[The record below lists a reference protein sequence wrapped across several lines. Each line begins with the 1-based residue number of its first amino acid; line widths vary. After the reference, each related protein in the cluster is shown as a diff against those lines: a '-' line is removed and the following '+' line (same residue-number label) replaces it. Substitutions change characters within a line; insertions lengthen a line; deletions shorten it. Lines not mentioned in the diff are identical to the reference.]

1 MATDNTV
8 IVPDL
13 QSDGGVRTQNLGM
26 AGFISQESAIAANE
40 QIQTLN
46 QLRNEMIDYIRL
58 RLGDQIVDVELDK
71 EHYELAIKQALIKYR
86 QKAQNA
92 VEESYVFLDLIP
104 NVQEYIMP
112 SNIMEV
118 RQIFRRGIGS
128 TTGTTASQFEPFASG
143 YLNTYMLVAGR
154 VGGLTNYELFTA
166 YQELAMTMFGG
177 YINYSWNRVTKKLTL
192 MRKIPYDGGTNI
204 TPTAITAANTSVNGI
219 ITITLPA
226 SATSYQSNLDV
237 GSSVYIQNCP
247 VQGYSSQYRISAVN
261 NDRTEIQV
269 LANQPLG
276 ATSVTGNNLSA
287 TTFFIPEP
295 FYDGNALESVLLWC
309 YNHKPDSML
318 LSDPQVYPWLQEY
331 SLAFCKTILGQAR
344 GKFAQIA
351 GPQGGTTLNGSALLT
366 EAEAEMARLE
376 EDLRNYVD
384 GSQPLTWVTG

>member
-13 QSDGGVRTQNLGM
+13 QTDGSVRTQNLGM

-71 EHYELAIKQALIKYR
+71 EHYDLAIKQALTKYR
-86 QKAQNA
+86 QRAQNST
-92 VEESYVFLDLIP
+92 EESYVFLDLIP
-104 NVQEYIMP
+104 NVQEYILP
-112 SNIMEV
+112 NNIMEV

-177 YINYSWNRVTKKLTL
+177 YINFNWNRVTKKLTL
-192 MRKIPYDGGTNI
+192 VRKIPYDGGTDVK
-204 TPTAITAANTSVNGI
+204 PTALTAASTSVGAV
-219 ITITLPA
+219 ITITLPT
-226 SATSYQSNLDV
+226 SATSFQTNLQV
-237 GSSVYIQNCP
+237 GDSVYIQSCP
-247 VQGYSSQYRISAVN
+247 VQGYSSQYRVASVN
-261 NDRTEIQV
+261 DDRTVITV
-269 LANQPLG
+269 LANQTLG
-276 ATSVTGNNLSA
+276 ATSVTGTDLAS

-295 FYDGNALESVLLWC
+295 FYDGNALESVLLWVNN
-309 YNHKPDSML
+309 YKPDSML

-331 SLAFCKTILGQAR
+331 ALAFTKSILGQAR
-344 GKFAQIA
+344 GKFASIA
-351 GPQGGTTLNGSALLT
+351 GPQGGTTLNGAALLQ
-366 EAEAEMARLE
+366 EATAEMAQLE
-376 EDLRNYVD
+376 DELKRYID

>member
-13 QSDGGVRTQNLGM
+13 QADGSVRTQNLGM

-40 QIQTLN
+40 QIYTLN

-71 EHYELAIKQALIKYR
+71 EHYELAIKQSLTKYR

-166 YQELAMTMFGG
+166 YQELAMKMFGG

-192 MRKIPYDGGTNI
+192 MRKIPYDGGTPVAM
-204 TPTAITAANTSVNGI
+204 TALTAASTAINSI
-219 ITITLPA
+219 ITITLPTPSTA
-226 SATSYQSNLDV
+226 FQSNLEV
-237 GSSVYIQNCP
+237 GSSIYIQNCN
-247 VQGYSSQYRISAVN
+247 VSGYSGQYRIATI
-261 NDRTEIQV
+261 DGTKTAITV
-269 LANQPLG
+269 LANQPLA
-276 ATSVTGNNLSA
+276 ATSVTGNNLA
-287 TTFFIPEP
+287 GATFFIPEP

-331 SLAFCKTILGQAR
+331 ALAFCKTILGQAR
-344 GKFAQIA
+344 GKFASIA
-351 GPQGGTTLNGSALLT
+351 GPQGGTTLNGSALLA
-366 EAEAEMARLE
+366 EADAEMAKLE
-376 EDLRNYVD
+376 EELKNYVD
-384 GSQPLTWVTG
+384 GSEPLTWITG